1 MFEAFFVILKNHEV
15 PVTPGEWLS
24 LQEALDKGL
33 CGSSLSSFY
42 SLSRMLLVKRETDYD
57 KFDSAFE
64 EYFNGIRGNTPLT
77 ARLLEWLDKPDMNE
91 LLPQWKEE
99 KKMLPGENPESKE
112 GDSSKEEIEERMRKR
127 LEEQTSEQRRGL
139 LDRDHGEILLRKYRR
154 SYRRYPC
161 GRQKRPPVCLR
172 RHGRTQVQRFP
183 G

>member
-64 EYFNGIRGNTPLT
+64 EYFNGIRNNTPLT

-91 LLPQWKEE
+91 LLSN
-99 KKMLPGENPESKE
+99 G
-112 GDSSKEEIEERMRKR
+112 RKR
-127 LEEQTSEQRRGL
+127 KKCFPAKTRKAKKT
-139 LDRDHGEILLRKYRR
+139 ILPKKK
-154 SYRRYPC
+154 S
-161 GRQKRPPVCLR
+161 KNA
-172 RHGRTQVQRFP
+172 
-183 G
+183 

>member
-24 LQEALDKGL
+24 LQETLDKGL

-91 LLPQWKEE
+91 LLQQWKEE

-112 GDSSKEEIEERMRKR
+112 DDSSKEEIEERMRKR
-127 LEEQTSEQRRGL
+127 LEEQTSEHNGG
-139 LDRDHGEILLRKYRR
+139 DYWIGTMGK
-154 SYRRYPC
+154 SS
-161 GRQKRPPVCLR
+161 
-172 RHGRTQVQRFP
+172 
-183 G
+183 

>member
-1 MFEAFFVILKNHEV
+1 M
-15 PVTPGEWLS
+15 
-24 LQEALDKGL
+24 QEALDKGL

-99 KKMLPGENPESKE
+99 KKCFLAKT
-112 GDSSKEEIEERMRKR
+112 RKAKKA
-127 LEEQTSEQRRGL
+127 
-139 LDRDHGEILLRKYRR
+139 ILLKKK
-154 SYRRYPC
+154 S
-161 GRQKRPPVCLR
+161 KNA
-172 RHGRTQVQRFP
+172 
-183 G
+183 